1 MLYNEKKRNAKN
13 IDIVFEPRQFSD
25 PFIGPKPF
33 TVKFYEPTPPTKP
46 MPPTKPHTHAT
57 HATHTL
63 TLSTP
68 PTLFSRLCSKLLK
81 YKPRYGLQ
89 IKMSWNSNFTSIK
102 LFSLWQR
109 GKNKIPDSKNET
121 KQNWY
126 KFPLASSVIKWGLQE
141 KGRCLKFSCPSILK
155 SLHILFNPSQCI
167 SPILLLKGCVRCIF
181 ASLFFKSRRGH

>member
-1 MLYNEKKRNAKN
+1 MLYNEKKWNAKN

-25 PFIGPKPF
+25 PFFGPKPF

-68 PTLFSRLCSKLLK
+68 PTLFSRPCYNKLLK

-89 IKMSWNSNFTSIK
+89 IKMLEIVTLQVLSCSRYDKEEKIK
-102 LFSLWQR
+102 FL
-109 GKNKIPDSKNET
+109 IPKMKLNRIDTN
-121 KQNWY
+121 
-126 KFPLASSVIKWGLQE
+126 FPLQVL
-141 KGRCLKFSCPSILK
+141 
-155 SLHILFNPSQCI
+155 
-167 SPILLLKGCVRCIF
+167 
-181 ASLFFKSRRGH
+181 